1 MSAILFSAFAVI
13 ALVIVAFLG
22 VAAADLRV
30 LFGIVVPYAAVVTFF
45 VGVVY
50 RVMKW
55 ARSPVPFRIPTTAG
69 QEKSLPWIK
78 SNKIDNPSSTGGVI
92 LRMLLE
98 VFLFRSLFRNT
109 KMEYHQGPVIRYGSA
124 KWLWLFG
131 LLFHWS
137 FLVVLIRHLRFFTLN
152 VPVWVQGIEKL
163 DSFLEIGLPIITP
176 WGGLEMGLPLL
187 YQSGVV
193 LLTFATLLF
202 LRRVVVPQVRY
213 ISLASDYFPLFLI
226 IGISLTGI
234 IMRYLTKVDVV
245 AVKKLTMSLV
255 SFHPALPPDQIGSLF
270 YVHLFLVSFLFAY
283 FPFSKL
289 MHMGGVWL
297 SPTRNLANNSR
308 VKRHINPWNP
318 EVHFH
323 TYQEYEDDFREQM
336 IEAGIPVEKE
346 A

>member
-1 MSAILFSAFAVI
+1 MIALLFSALAVI
-13 ALVIVAFLG
+13 ALVLVAFFG
-22 VAAADLRV
+22 VAVLDLRV
-30 LFGIVVPYAAVVTFF
+30 LFGIVVPYAAVITFF

-50 RVMKW
+50 RVWNW

-69 QEKSLPWIK
+69 QEVSLNWIK
-78 SNKIDNPSSTGGVI
+78 PNKIDNPPSTGWVL
-92 LRMLLE
+92 LRMFFE

-109 KMEYHQGPVIRYGSA
+109 RMEYHQGAPTVRYASA

-137 FLVVLIRHLRFFTLN
+137 FLIVLLRHLRFFTE
-152 VPVWVQGIEKL
+152 PVLGWVIGLEKL
-163 DSFLEIGLPIITP
+163 DGFLEIGLPVLTP
-176 WGGLEMGLPLL
+176 DGLTFALPALL
-187 YQSGVV
+187 QSGVI
-193 LLTFATLLF
+193 LLTFATILF

-213 ISLASDYFPLFLI
+213 ISLASDYFPLLLI

-245 AVKKLTMSLV
+245 AVKKLTMGLV
-255 SFHPALPPDQIGSLF
+255 SLHPVLPQEPIGSLF
-270 YVHLFLVSFLFAY
+270 YIHLFLVSFLFAY

-289 MHMGGVWL
+289 MHLGGVWL

-323 TYQEYEDDFREQM
+323 TYEEYEDDFREQM